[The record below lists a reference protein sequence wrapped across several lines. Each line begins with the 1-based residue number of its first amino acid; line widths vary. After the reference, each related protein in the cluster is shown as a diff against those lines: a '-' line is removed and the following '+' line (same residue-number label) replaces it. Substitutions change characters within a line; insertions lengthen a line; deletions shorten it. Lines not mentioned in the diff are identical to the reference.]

1 MASLVSNQSYLN
13 SKDSDSDEEVQNPNV
28 TEEMLEEAKAQA
40 IEFKAEGNA
49 FFSVQDYD
57 NAIKKYTAAI
67 NCIKNVNLPKDAIL
81 LLNRSAAYIGA
92 KRYVPALND
101 ANQAVEIDPSN
112 WKSHW
117 RKAISLM
124 SMSKRRFRTI
134 QAVDALEACL
144 SCGIYNII
152 HSLIDFLLI

>member
-1 MASLVSNQSYLN
+1 MASLVENKSYLN
-13 SKDSDSDEEVQNPNV
+13 SKDSDSDEECQTLNV
-28 TEEMLEEAKAQA
+28 TEEMIEEAKAQA
-40 IEFKAEGNA
+40 IVLKAEGNA
-49 FFSVQDYD
+49 FFSAQDYD
-57 NAIKKYTAAI
+57 SAIKKYSAAI
-67 NCIKNVNLPKDAIL
+67 NGLKNANLPKDAIL

-101 ANQAVEIDPSN
+101 ANQAIEVDPSN

-134 QAVDALEACL
+134 QAVEALEACL
-144 SCGIYNII
+144 SCGKYTNII
-152 HSLIDFLLI
+152 I